1 MSDVHLD
8 DAVLKAL
15 REVMAEEFPL
25 LLDTFVA
32 DSEERLRNLHEA
44 LAELDGQALRH
55 AAHSFKGS
63 CGNMGAP
70 ALAALCK
77 RLEDAARQG
86 DMAKATVFDVKPA
99 DQARRFVK
107 DGFDWL
113 HVVDLN
119 GAMQGK
125 AVNTEAVDA
134 GAAGIVVVMEKSS
147 GVGIALLRQ
156 EEVSTD
162 LD

>member
-86 DMAKATVFDVKPA
+86 DMAKA
-99 DQARRFVK
+99 
-107 DGFDWL
+107 
-113 HVVDLN
+113 
-119 GAMQGK
+119 
-125 AVNTEAVDA
+125 A
-134 GAAGIVVVMEKSS
+134 GLIEQVEREFAIVR
-147 GVGIALLRQ
+147 ILLRQ
-156 EEVSTD
+156 QRLQRS
-162 LD
+162 